1 MLFNIDRYL
10 SGAMISKSTLS
21 SRFVQLAIN
30 GCTVVFGFCTFMPL
44 GSVMKYFSQCILY
57 ADLSVS
63 TDPLQGNVTV
73 DAKKTI
79 WGSNCNFATYVPVVA
94 AIHAFI
100 WCWFFLL
107 MKAVLKEE
115 K

>member
-1 MLFNIDRYL
+1 
-10 SGAMISKSTLS
+10 MISRSTLA

-30 GCTVVFGFCTFMPL
+30 GCTVIFGFCTFLPL
-44 GSVMKYFSQCILY
+44 GSVTKYFNQCILY

-63 TDPLQGNVTV
+63 LSKDKIHGNVTV
-73 DAKKTI
+73 LVEAHKSV

-107 MKAVLKEE
+107 MKAALKED

>member
-1 MLFNIDRYL
+1 
-10 SGAMISKSTLS
+10 MISRSTLS

-30 GCTVVFGFCTFMPL
+30 GCTVVTGFCTFLPL
-44 GSVMKYFSQCILY
+44 GSVTKYFNQCILY

-63 TDPLQGNVTV
+63 VKENMTVTV
-73 DAKKTI
+73 DVQKSS

-107 MKAVLKEE
+107 MKATLKEE